1 MRAIGGIGGLLVIW
15 VKCTLRWVEERVGLG
30 DVSYG
35 RDSLV
40 GHLRLEAREVA
51 MRIAFL
57 ETEYATTFAVR

>member
-1 MRAIGGIGGLLVIW
+1 M
-15 VKCTLRWVEERVGLG
+15 
-30 DVSYG
+30 SYG